1 MNIFFRVHQHFPFIH
16 QHFPSRH
23 STSSIFNHAHRHLPI
38 YPPPPPITHTRIH
51 WTKLENTGDEHL
63 LSGSPTFPFHSPT
76 FPFETF
82 NILHLQP
89 RSPSLTNLPPPPI
102 THTRIHWTK
111 LENTRDEHLL
121 SGSPTFPFHSPTFP
135 FETFNILHLQPRSP
149 SLTNLPPPPSHT
161 HTHPLNEIREHWGWT
176 SSFGFEWCQR

>member
-16 QHFPSRH
+16 QHFPLRH
-23 STSSIFNHAHRHLPI
+23 STSSIFNHAHRHLQI
-38 YPPPPPITHTRIH
+38 YPPPPITHTRIH

-89 RSPSLTNLPPPPI
+89 RSPSLTNLPTP
-102 THTRIHWTK
+102 H
-111 LENTRDEHLL
+111 
-121 SGSPTFPFHSPTFP
+121 
-135 FETFNILHLQPRSP
+135 
-149 SLTNLPPPPSHT
+149 HT
-161 HTHPLNEIREHWGWT
+161 HTYPLNEIREHWGWT
-176 SSFGFEWCQR
+176 SSFGFTNISLSFTNISLRDIQHPPSSTTLTVTYQFTPPPPSHTHASIERN